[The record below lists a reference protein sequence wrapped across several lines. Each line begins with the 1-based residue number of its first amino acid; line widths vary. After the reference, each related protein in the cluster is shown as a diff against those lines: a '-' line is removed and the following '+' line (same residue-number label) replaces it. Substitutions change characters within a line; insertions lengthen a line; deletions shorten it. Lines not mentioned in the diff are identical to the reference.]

1 MNDAAGTTQSGAL
14 YMHPVVTICFFALV
28 ESPAAALAKAA
39 LVIFIMIA
47 ELISHVNGVDNYIL
61 LDLVT
66 VGKAEPL
73 GTSNVDPL
81 GLVRV
86 VTLFFALPS
95 CPHEGTLPPRTELA
109 AYLQWLVP

>member
-1 MNDAAGTTQSGAL
+1 MNNAAGTAKSCAL
-14 YMHPVVTICFFALV
+14 HMHPVVAVCFFALV
-28 ESPAAALAKAA
+28 ESPTAALAKAA

-47 ELISHVNGVDNYIL
+47 ELISHFNGVDNYIL
-61 LDLVT
+61 LGLVT
-66 VGKAEPL
+66 VGKAKPL

-95 CPHEGTLPPRTELA
+95 CPHEGTLPPRTEFA
-109 AYLQWLVP
+109 TYLQWLVP